1 MIIKILGIICII
13 CSIICIYSFLH
24 YTKEIKNIH
33 KLNANIDELN
43 KQSKEIQ
50 NDIDNRLQQVENLKN
65 KLYNINKEI
74 NDKVYYS
81 EQKINSLDKTIED
94 KQKYLDNIQQNVT
107 KTIDSQKQLSQSAFE
122 NYCEILIKNYE
133 EKEKEYEQSIQKLN
147 DSYFNIQNNI
157 NKDLEQKKED
167 NQKYLEEEKQ
177 KIAEELSK
185 EREILE
191 KVRQTRAAALQAQ
204 LKEQEIK
211 EKLSFYCLTI
221 KDSELDDIKVL
232 ERVKEQLHAP
242 RILSM
247 LVWQT
252 YFQKPMTS
260 LCNNIIGTGVKSG
273 VYKITNQKNNI
284 CYIGQ
289 ATNLSDRWKQHAKC
303 GLGIDTPV
311 GNKLYKAM
319 REDGLW
325 NFSFEV
331 LEFCTPAELN
341 EKEKYYIELY
351 QSKDYGYNSQ
361 NGNSK

>member
-13 CSIICIYSFLH
+13 CSIICIYGFLH

-33 KLNANIDELN
+33 KLNADIDELN

-81 EQKINSLDKTIED
+81 EQKINSLDRTIED
-94 KQKYLDNIQQNVT
+94 KQKYLDSIQQNVT

-122 NYCEILIKNYE
+122 NYCEILIKNYD
-133 EKEKEYEQSIQKLN
+133 EKEEEYTNSLRLLTE
-147 DSYFNIQNNI
+147 SYQNIQNNFLQ
-157 NKDLEQKKED
+157 DLEQKKE
-167 NQKYLEEEKQ
+167 E
-177 KIAEELSK
+177 IAEELSK

-260 LCNNIIGTGVKSG
+260 LCNNIIGTGTKSG
-273 VYKITNQKNNI
+273 IYKITNQKNNI

-303 GLGIDTPV
+303 GLGIDAPA

-331 LEFCTPAELN
+331 LEFCAPAELN

>member
-13 CSIICIYSFLH
+13 CSIICIYGFLH

-33 KLNANIDELN
+33 KLNADIDELN

-81 EQKINSLDKTIED
+81 EQKINSLDRTIED
-94 KQKYLDNIQQNVT
+94 KQKYLDSIQQNVT

-122 NYCEILIKNYE
+122 NYCEILIKNYD
-133 EKEKEYEQSIQKLN
+133 EKEEEYTNSLRLLTE
-147 DSYFNIQNNI
+147 SYQNIQNNFLQ
-157 NKDLEQKKED
+157 DLEQKKE
-167 NQKYLEEEKQ
+167 E
-177 KIAEELSK
+177 IAEELSK